1 MVNVFKL
8 EGCDTSPRSI
18 EDKLAPN
25 GRKRALTAADAMACS
40 ATRANGLCIIGPQ
53 RNSASLRQVFGQYSF
68 HPDRN
73 DKLCIAGRSASLNR
87 SGHGQPATIPV
98 TGIIGGHQLNLQFA
112 RTIESPVRMPQG
124 AAYGRIDEAR
134 STGPR
139 KGLGKL
145 PSTVEPHHEER
156 QATLPNP
163 LKRGQPMGELLEAD
177 AEAPFKK
184 RKVISGRLASA
195 QEPTVG
201 HQQSCGEVPV
211 EMAREQR
218 SRDFLFKLG
227 TLGNRVDQIGKFKI
241 GDLQSE
247 LKITRRNTQHF
258 RKLDLPCVEIEAAE
272 AVGHYIAGEDPDS
285 KLMALAQ
292 TLGKSHADIPSRQ
305 AQFIRQL
312 LCRRIEV

>member
-1 MVNVFKL
+1 MT
-8 EGCDTSPRSI
+8 CR
-18 EDKLAPN
+18 
-25 GRKRALTAADAMACS
+25 
-40 ATRANGLCIIGPQ
+40 ATRANGLRIIGPQ
-53 RNSASLRQVFGQYSF
+53 RNPASLRQVFGQYSF

-87 SGHGQPATIPV
+87 SGHGQPATITV
-98 TGIIGGHQLNLQFA
+98 TGIIGGHQLDLQFA
-112 RTIESPVRMPQG
+112 RSIESPMRMPQG
-124 AAYGRIDEAR
+124 AACGRINEAR
-134 STGPR
+134 STGSR
-139 KGLGKL
+139 KGFGKL
-145 PSTVEPHHEER
+145 SSPVEPHHEER

-163 LKRGQPMGELLEAD
+163 LKRGQPMGELFEAD

-184 RKVISGRLASA
+184 RQVISGRLASA

-218 SRDFLFKLG
+218 SRGFLFKLG

-258 RKLDLPCVEIEAAE
+258 RLLNLPCVEIEAAE
-272 AVGHYIAGEDPDS
+272 TVGHHIAGEDPDR
-285 KLMALAQ
+285 KLMALA
-292 TLGKSHADIPSRQ
+292 
-305 AQFIRQL
+305 
-312 LCRRIEV
+312 

>member
-1 MVNVFKL
+1 M
-8 EGCDTSPRSI
+8 
-18 EDKLAPN
+18 
-25 GRKRALTAADAMACS
+25 
-40 ATRANGLCIIGPQ
+40 
-53 RNSASLRQVFGQYSF
+53 
-68 HPDRN
+68 
-73 DKLCIAGRSASLNR
+73 
-87 SGHGQPATIPV
+87 
-98 TGIIGGHQLNLQFA
+98 QFA
-112 RTIESPVRMPQG
+112 RTIESPVRMPKG

-134 STGPR
+134 STGSR

-163 LKRGQPMGELLEAD
+163 LKRCQPMGELLKAD
-177 AEAPFKK
+177 AKAPFKK

-201 HQQSCGEVPV
+201 HQQSCSEVPV

-218 SRDFLFKLG
+218 TRGFLFKLG

-247 LKITRRNTQHF
+247 LKITRRNTEHF
-258 RKLDLPCVEIEAAE
+258 RQLNLPCVEIEAAK
-272 AVGHYIAGEDPDS
+272 AVGHDITGEDPDR

-292 TLGKSHADIPSRQ
+292 TLGESHADIPSRQ

-312 LCRRIEV
+312 LCRRIEICKMIAPPLHLASRCCQRVVRD